1 MRSCL
6 GISTMNYL
14 LVIQVKGSD
23 GENDVAFL
31 LLLFYVQPGRF
42 LFKDEKI
49 TADEA
54 IFLQPC
60 DDVRV
65 RNVGFNFNTY
75 KSEDLPN

>member
-54 IFLQPC
+54 IF
-60 DDVRV
+60 
-65 RNVGFNFNTY
+65 FATM
-75 KSEDLPN
+75 